1 MRKKKPHRRK
11 RYHNTEFLEALGEHC
26 RRARISKGY
35 SIDRLAKE
43 GILLSPATI
52 HRLEQGQSDVQI
64 TVLLRI
70 ASVLEIKLSDLTKF
84 PFELPNE

>member
-1 MRKKKPHRRK
+1 MPTKKPQRRK
-11 RYHNTEFLEALGEHC
+11 RYQNQKFLKSLGAHC
-26 RRARISKGY
+26 KRLRIVKGY

-52 HRLEQGQSDVQI
+52 FRLEQGDSDVQI

-70 ASVLEIKLSDLTKF
+70 AAVLDVDLTELF
-84 PFELPNE
+84 AFSFELPVD

>member
-1 MRKKKPHRRK
+1 MGTKKPQRRK
-11 RYHNTEFLEALGEHC
+11 RYHNTNFLGALGAHC
-26 RRARISKGY
+26 KKVRIAHGY

-52 HRLEQGQSDVQI
+52 HRLEQGTSDVQI

-70 ASVLEIKLSDLTKF
+70 AAVLEVKLTDLVKF
-84 PFELPNE
+84 SFELPSE